1 MLAKTARLTES
12 GDFARATKSGLRSS
26 SSHFVGYLHIESES
40 THPSRV
46 GLIIGKNIGGSV
58 LRHRLARTIRHYLRE
73 HYSKLPVGSLLV
85 IRALTNAGQADYA
98 QELNLILTSLVKKAK
113 ERAMKK

>member
-12 GDFARATKSGLRSS
+12 GDFLRATKSGHRSS
-26 SSHFVGYLHIESES
+26 STHFVGYLYIESQS
-40 THPSRV
+40 THPARV

-73 HYSKLPVGSLLV
+73 HYLELPTGSLLV
-85 IRALTNAGQADYA
+85 IRGLTNSGQADYA
-98 QELNLILTSLVKKAK
+98 QELSQILVTLLKKAK
-113 ERAMKK
+113 EQAMRK

>member
-26 SSHFVGYLHIESES
+26 STHFVGYLHIDGEAQ
-40 THPSRV
+40 HPARV

-73 HYSKLPVGSLLV
+73 HYAELPTGSLLV
-85 IRALTNAGQADYA
+85 IRGLTNSGQADYA
-98 QELNLILTSLVKKAK
+98 QELNQILLSLLKKAK
-113 ERAMKK
+113 EQAMRK

>member
-26 SSHFVGYLHIESES
+26 STNFVGYLYIDGESK
-40 THPSRV
+40 HPARV

-58 LRHRLARTIRHYLRE
+58 LRHRLARRVRHHLRE
-73 HYSKLPVGSLLV
+73 HYSKLPDGSLLV
-85 IRALTNAGQADYA
+85 IRGLSNAVGSEYSLELTQ
-98 QELNLILTSLVKKAK
+98 ILTTLLRKAK
-113 ERAMKK
+113 EQAMKK